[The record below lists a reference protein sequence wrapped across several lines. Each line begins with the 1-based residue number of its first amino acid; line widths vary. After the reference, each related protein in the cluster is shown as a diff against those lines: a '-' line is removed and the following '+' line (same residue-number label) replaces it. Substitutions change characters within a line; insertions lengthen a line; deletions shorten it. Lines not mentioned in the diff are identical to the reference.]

1 MCYFVIYLMLFLAR
15 LIRLGM
21 SVNDIQTGGN
31 LYDQGGYGCVF
42 LPTLHCKSTS
52 ETVKGDGTMN
62 FIDKLMDKD
71 NADVEF
77 TLAQR
82 VRRIP
87 LWKNYF
93 IIPESTC
100 TPAPIEQQSEKQLH
114 MCDILDERPLNSFR
128 ILRMPFGGT
137 SLSQAYIRMNKD
149 GNGLYDFIV
158 HLFEASALLQM
169 FGIVHRDIH
178 QGNILVDKTGVPRLI
193 DFNLSIDI
201 RAPLQQMELLHGI
214 GYNLFQESPD
224 SCLVNAV
231 AQGKDGFAIIDAFFS
246 ERKSLRKIQ
255 SLLGI
260 SLQTMR
266 EQLEYF
272 YMHSR
277 GAQSGDIIAWFKT
290 YWPTIDSWAIGINIV
305 YILLDHM
312 LWPRFVHGDY
322 QNYKERLLPILRDML
337 NCNPAKRIDCVQALA
352 RLDADNY
359 VIRKYG
365 ASWLSKRRTSST

>member
-1 MCYFVIYLMLFLAR
+1 MF
-15 LIRLGM
+15 GNN
-21 SVNDIQTGGN
+21 SQTGGN

-42 LPTLHCKSTS
+42 LPTLRCESTS
-52 ETVKGDGTMN
+52 EQVKGDATMN

-100 TPAPIEQQSEKQLH
+100 TPAPAEQQSEQQLY
-114 MCDILDERPLNSFR
+114 MCDLIDDQPLKSFR

-137 SLSQAYIRMNKD
+137 PLSQAYIRMNKD
-149 GNGLYDFIV
+149 GNGLYDFII

-178 QGNILVDKTGVPRLI
+178 QGNILVDSTGVPRLI

-201 RAPLQQMELLHGI
+201 RSPIQQMELLHGI
-214 GYNLFQESPD
+214 GYNLFQEPPD
-224 SCLVNAV
+224 SCLINAV
-231 AQGKDGFAIIDAFFS
+231 AQGKDGFHVIDAFFA

-255 SLLGI
+255 SLLGV
-260 SLQTMR
+260 SLQAMR
-266 EQLEYF
+266 EQFEDF
-272 YMHSR
+272 YRHSR
-277 GAQSGDIIAWFKT
+277 VAQGGNIVQWFKT
-290 YWPTIDSWAIGINIV
+290 YWPTIDSWAIGINII
-305 YILLDHM
+305 YILTDHM

-322 QNYKERLLPILRDML
+322 QTYKDRLLPILKDMVHF
-337 NCNPAKRIDCVQALA
+337 NPAKRIDCVQALA
-352 RLDADNY
+352 RLDTDNY

-365 ASWLSKRRTSST
+365 KSWLAKREK